1 MNKYLLILV
10 SPILLLL
17 FAGRIVTAE
26 GDDSLRNEL
35 LRNLPADQ
43 REAVLMKINQAESL
57 EEEIESTFE
66 EIQTQQGKENILRR
80 AREKE
85 MTDAE
90 KKAYE
95 IKSKD
100 WIFGYDIF
108 STSPTTFAP
117 ATDIPVPNDYVLG
130 PGDQVQIE
138 VYGDKNFRAKSFI
151 TRNGQ
156 AIFPQLGPITLAGL
170 SLEAAKDT
178 IDKKVTSSLLGSEV
192 YVSLGEL
199 RSISIY
205 ILGAAFKPGSYTI
218 SSLSTLTNALFVS
231 GGVNTNGS
239 LRNIQVKRKGKIIST
254 FDFYKL
260 LLEGDTSSDVRLQQG
275 DTIFIPTFEST
286 ARVMGEFKRTGLF
299 EITKEDTLSDLIKF
313 AGGLKSGKGTLS
325 QIELNRVEG
334 DSRKRVKLNLEEDGY
349 LDFTLKDGDNIA
361 ARSSSLDEVGYVELS
376 GQFKYPG
383 MYTVNRGETLSQ
395 LMARAGGLTDQ
406 AYLHGAIFTRE
417 SVAKQQKVSA
427 ERSADYLEQSI
438 ADTIMSGA
446 IQNLTAGS
454 LGPVSDLIKKLRDLT
469 PVGRIVV
476 DVNPVKLKS
485 DPSADFEVKDGDK
498 LVIPKRPTSITIVGE
513 VISPN
518 SITFRTGISYED
530 YIKNAGGFKNSADE
544 GGVFAIM
551 PNGEVKEL
559 TKKLLFKSNRSNL
572 IPGTTI
578 VVPRD
583 PEPFNWLV
591 LTKTITPILA
601 DTATA
606 IATVEAL
613 LDN

>member
-1 MNKYLLILV
+1 
-10 SPILLLL
+10 
-17 FAGRIVTAE
+17 
-26 GDDSLRNEL
+26 
-35 LRNLPADQ
+35 
-43 REAVLMKINQAESL
+43 
-57 EEEIESTFE
+57 
-66 EIQTQQGKENILRR
+66 
-80 AREKE
+80 
-85 MTDAE
+85 MTEAE

-95 IKSKD
+95 LKSKD
-100 WIFGYDIF
+100 WIFGYDVF

-130 PGDQVQIE
+130 PGDQVQIQ
-138 VYGDKNFRAKSFI
+138 VYGDKNFSSKTFI

-156 AIFPQLGPITLAGL
+156 AVFRDIGPVTLAGL
-170 SLEAAKDT
+170 TLDAAKDL

-205 ILGAAFKPGSYTI
+205 ILGSAFKPGSYTV

-239 LRNIQVKRKGKIIST
+239 LRNIQLKRKGEIVST

-260 LLEGDTSSDVRLQQG
+260 LLEGDTSLDVRLQQG

-299 EITKEDTLSDLIKF
+299 EIKSGDTLSDLMGF
-313 AGGLKSGKGTLS
+313 AGGIKPGKGSLTE
-325 QIELNRVEG
+325 IELNSIEG
-334 DSRKRVKLNLEEDGY
+334 SVRNRVKVKLGDDNFKDY
-349 LDFTLKDGDNIA
+349 KVRDGDNLA
-361 ARSSSLDEVGYVELS
+361 ARSSSYDEVGYIELS
-376 GQFKYPG
+376 GQFNYPG
-383 MYTVNRGETLSQ
+383 LYTVNRGETLSQ
-395 LMARAGGLTDQ
+395 LIIRAGGLTDQ
-406 AYLHGAIFTRE
+406 AYVHGAIFTRD

-438 ADTIMSGA
+438 ADTIMSGT

-454 LGPVSDLIKKLRDLT
+454 LGPVSELIKKLRDLT

-476 DVNPVKLKS
+476 DVNPVKLKA
-485 DPSADFEVKDGDK
+485 DPAADFEVKDGDK

-518 SITFRTGISYED
+518 SITFKSGVGYEQ
-530 YIKNAGGFKNSADE
+530 YIDNAGGFKNSADE
-544 GGVFAIM
+544 GAVFAIM

-559 TKKLLFKSNRSNL
+559 TKKLLFKNNRSNL

-578 VVPRD
+578 VVPRN

>member
-1 MNKYLLILV
+1 MNKLTLIYFYV
-10 SPILLLL
+10 ILIFTFSVNI
-17 FAGRIVTAE
+17 FAAP
-26 GDDSLRNEL
+26 DDGSRNEL

-43 REAVLMKINQAESL
+43 REAVLMKINQAEDL
-57 EEEIESTFE
+57 ESEIETTFE
-66 EIQTQQGKENILRR
+66 EISTRQGKEDILRR

-85 MTDAE
+85 MTEAE
-90 KKAYE
+90 KKAYQ
-95 IKSKD
+95 IKSRD

-130 PGDQVQIE
+130 PGDEVQIQ
-138 VYGDKNFRAKSFI
+138 VYGDENYVSKSFI

-156 AIFPQLGPITLAGL
+156 AVFRDIGPVTLAGL
-170 SLEAAKDT
+170 SLEAAKELLE
-178 IDKKVTSSLLGSEV
+178 KKVTTTLLGSEV
-192 YVSLGEL
+192 YVSLGQL

-205 ILGAAFKPGSYTI
+205 ILGSAFKPGSYTV

-231 GGVNTNGS
+231 GGVDTNGS
-239 LRNIQVKRKGKIIST
+239 LRNIQVKRNGKVVST
-254 FDFYKL
+254 FDFYEL
-260 LLEGDTSSDVRLQQG
+260 LLEGDTSFDVRLQQG
-275 DTIFIPTFEST
+275 DTIFIPTFETT

-299 EITKEDTLSDLIKF
+299 EIKSGDTLSDLIKY
-313 AGGLKSGKGTLS
+313 AGGIKPGKGSLS
-325 QIELNRVEG
+325 EIELNSIEG
-334 DSRKRVKLNLEEDGY
+334 SARKRIKLQPGDDLLSY
-349 LDFTLKDGDNIA
+349 KIKDGDNVA
-361 ARSSSLDEVGYVELS
+361 VRSSSLDEVGYIELS
-376 GQFKYPG
+376 GQFKFPG

-395 LMARAGGLTDQ
+395 VMKRAGGLTDQ

-417 SVAKQQKVSA
+417 SVARQQKVSA

-438 ADTIMSGA
+438 ADTIMSGT

-454 LGPVSDLIKKLRDLT
+454 LGPVSELIKKLRDLT
-469 PVGRIVV
+469 PIGRIVV
-476 DVNPVKLKS
+476 DVNPVVLKA
-485 DPSADFEVKDGDK
+485 DPTADFEVKDGDK
-498 LVIPKRPTSITIVGE
+498 LIIPKRPTSITIVGE

-518 SITFRTGISYED
+518 SITFKSGINFNE
-530 YIKNAGGFKNSADE
+530 YIQNAGGFKDSANKS
-544 GGVFAIM
+544 GVFAIM

-559 TKKLLFKSNRSNL
+559 TKSFLFKRSRSNL

-613 LDN
+613 LD

>member
-1 MNKYLLILV
+1 MNKLTLIYFYV
-10 SPILLLL
+10 ILIITFSVNI
-17 FAGRIVTAE
+17 FAAP
-26 GDDSLRNEL
+26 DDGSRNEL

-43 REAVLMKINQAESL
+43 REAVLMKINQAEDL
-57 EEEIESTFE
+57 ESEIETTFE
-66 EIQTQQGKENILRR
+66 EISTRQGKEDILRR

-85 MTDAE
+85 MTEAE
-90 KKAYE
+90 KKAYQ
-95 IKSKD
+95 IKSRD

-130 PGDQVQIE
+130 PGDEVQIQ
-138 VYGDKNFRAKSFI
+138 VYGDENYVSKSFI

-156 AIFPQLGPITLAGL
+156 AVFRDIGPVTLAGL
-170 SLEAAKDT
+170 SLEAAKELLE
-178 IDKKVTSSLLGSEV
+178 KKVTTTLLGSEV
-192 YVSLGEL
+192 YVSLGQL

-205 ILGAAFKPGSYTI
+205 ILGSAFKPGSYTV

-231 GGVNTNGS
+231 GGVDTNGS
-239 LRNIQVKRKGKIIST
+239 LRNIQVKRNGKVVST
-254 FDFYKL
+254 FDFYEL
-260 LLEGDTSSDVRLQQG
+260 LLEGDTSFDVRLQQG
-275 DTIFIPTFEST
+275 DTIFIPTFETT

-299 EITKEDTLSDLIKF
+299 EIKSGDTLSDLIKY
-313 AGGLKSGKGTLS
+313 AGGIKPGKGSLS
-325 QIELNRVEG
+325 EIELNSIEG
-334 DSRKRVKLNLEEDGY
+334 STRKRIKLQPGDDLLSY
-349 LDFTLKDGDNIA
+349 IIKDGDNVA
-361 ARSSSLDEVGYVELS
+361 VRSSSLDEVGYIELS
-376 GQFKYPG
+376 GQFKFPG

-395 LMARAGGLTDQ
+395 VMKRAGGLTDQ

-417 SVAKQQKVSA
+417 SVARQQKVSA

-438 ADTIMSGA
+438 ADTIMSGT

-454 LGPVSDLIKKLRDLT
+454 LGPVSELIKKLRDLT
-469 PVGRIVV
+469 PIGRIVV
-476 DVNPVKLKS
+476 DVNPVVLKA
-485 DPSADFEVKDGDK
+485 DPTADFEVKDGDK
-498 LVIPKRPTSITIVGE
+498 LIIPKRPTSITIVGE

-518 SITFRTGISYED
+518 SITFKSGINFNE
-530 YIKNAGGFKNSADE
+530 YIQNAGGFKDSANKS
-544 GGVFAIM
+544 GVFAIM

-559 TKKLLFKSNRSNL
+559 TKSFLFKRSRSNL

-613 LDN
+613 LD

>member
-10 SPILLLL
+10 STILLLL
-17 FAGRIVTAE
+17 FTARVVTAE

-57 EEEIESTFE
+57 EEELESTFD

-85 MTDAE
+85 MTEAE
-90 KKAYE
+90 KKAYA

-138 VYGDKNFRAKSFI
+138 VYGDKNFRAKSYI

-156 AIFPQLGPITLAGL
+156 AVFPQLGPITLAGL

-239 LRNIQVKRKGKIIST
+239 LRNIQVKRNGETVST

-286 ARVMGEFKRTGLF
+286 ARVMGEFKRNGLF
-299 EITKEDTLSDLIKF
+299 EIIKEDTLSDLIKF
-313 AGGLKSGKGTLS
+313 AGGLKPGKGTLS
-325 QIELNRVEG
+325 EIELNSIEG
-334 DSRKRVKLNLEEDGY
+334 DTRKRIKLNLEEDNY
-349 LDFTLKDGDNIA
+349 LDYKIKDGDNLA
-361 ARSSSLDEVGYVELS
+361 ARSSSLDEVGYIELS

-395 LMARAGGLTDQ
+395 VMARAGGLTDQ

-438 ADTIMSGA
+438 ADTIMSGT

-454 LGPVSDLIKKLRDLT
+454 LGPVSELIKKLRDLT

-476 DVNPVKLKS
+476 DVNPVRLKS
-485 DPSADFEVKDGDK
+485 DPAADFEIKDGDR

-518 SITFRTGISYED
+518 SISFRTGVSYED
-530 YIKNAGGFKNSADE
+530 YIKNAGGFKNSADT

-559 TKKLLFKSNRSNL
+559 NKKLLFKANRSNL

-613 LDN
+613 LD

>member
-1 MNKYLLILV
+1 MNKKIQIYLA
-10 SPILLLL
+10 LLLL
-17 FAGRIVTAE
+17 LAMNAYAADE
-26 GDDSLRNEL
+26 DDRNAL

-43 REAVLMKINQAESL
+43 RESVLMKINQAEDL
-57 EEEIESTFE
+57 DKEIETTFE
-66 EIQTQQGKENILRR
+66 EIQTQQGKENLLRR

-85 MTDAE
+85 MTEAE

-95 IKSKD
+95 LKSKD
-100 WIFGYDIF
+100 WIFGYDVF

-130 PGDQVQIE
+130 PGDQVQIQ
-138 VYGDKNFRAKSFI
+138 VYGDKNFSSKTFI

-156 AIFPQLGPITLAGL
+156 AVFRDIGPVTLAGL
-170 SLEAAKDT
+170 TLDAAKDL

-205 ILGAAFKPGSYTI
+205 ILGSAFKPGSYTV

-239 LRNIQVKRKGKIIST
+239 LRNIQLKRKGEIVST

-260 LLEGDTSSDVRLQQG
+260 LLEGDTSLDVRLQQG

-299 EITKEDTLSDLIKF
+299 EIKSGDTLTDLMGF
-313 AGGLKSGKGTLS
+313 AGGIKPGKGSLTE
-325 QIELNRVEG
+325 IELNSIEG
-334 DSRKRVKLNLEEDGY
+334 SARNRVKVKLGDDNLKNY
-349 LDFTLKDGDNIA
+349 KVRDGDNLA
-361 ARSSSLDEVGYVELS
+361 ARSSSYDEVGYIELS
-376 GQFKYPG
+376 GQFNYPG
-383 MYTVNRGETLSQ
+383 LYTVNRGETLSQ
-395 LMARAGGLTDQ
+395 LIIRAGGLTDQ
-406 AYLHGAIFTRE
+406 AYVHGAIFTRD

-438 ADTIMSGA
+438 ADTIMSGT

-454 LGPVSDLIKKLRDLT
+454 LGPVSELIKKLRDLT

-476 DVNPVKLKS
+476 DVNPVKLQA
-485 DPSADFEVKDGDK
+485 DPAADFEVKDGDK

-518 SITFRTGISYED
+518 SITFKSGVGYEQ
-530 YIKNAGGFKNSADE
+530 YIDNAGGFKNSADE
-544 GGVFAIM
+544 GAVFAIM

-559 TKKLLFKSNRSNL
+559 TKKLLFKNNRSNL

>member
-1 MNKYLLILV
+1 MNKLTLIYFYV
-10 SPILLLL
+10 ILIFTFSVNI
-17 FAGRIVTAE
+17 FAAP
-26 GDDSLRNEL
+26 DDGSRNEL

-43 REAVLMKINQAESL
+43 REAVLMKINQAEDL
-57 EEEIESTFE
+57 ESEIETTFE
-66 EIQTQQGKENILRR
+66 EISTRQGKEDILRR

-85 MTDAE
+85 MTEAE
-90 KKAYE
+90 KKAYQ
-95 IKSKD
+95 IKSRD

-130 PGDQVQIE
+130 PGDEVQIQ
-138 VYGDKNFRAKSFI
+138 VYGDENYVSKSFI

-156 AIFPQLGPITLAGL
+156 AVFRDIGPVTLAGL
-170 SLEAAKDT
+170 SLEAAKELLE
-178 IDKKVTSSLLGSEV
+178 KKVTTTLLGSEV
-192 YVSLGEL
+192 YVSLGQL

-205 ILGAAFKPGSYTI
+205 ILGSAFKPGSYTV

-231 GGVNTNGS
+231 GGVDTNGS
-239 LRNIQVKRKGKIIST
+239 LRNIQVKRNGKVVST
-254 FDFYKL
+254 FDFYEL
-260 LLEGDTSSDVRLQQG
+260 LLEGDTSFDVRLQQG
-275 DTIFIPTFEST
+275 DTIFIPTFETT

-299 EITKEDTLSDLIKF
+299 EIKSGDTLSDLIKY
-313 AGGLKSGKGTLS
+313 AGGIKPGKGSLS
-325 QIELNRVEG
+325 EIELNSIEG
-334 DSRKRVKLNLEEDGY
+334 STRKRIKLQPGDDLLSY
-349 LDFTLKDGDNIA
+349 KIKDGDNVA
-361 ARSSSLDEVGYVELS
+361 VRSSSLDEVGYIELS
-376 GQFKYPG
+376 GQFKFPG

-395 LMARAGGLTDQ
+395 VMKRAGGLTDQ

-417 SVAKQQKVSA
+417 SVARQQKVSA

-438 ADTIMSGA
+438 ADTIMSGT

-454 LGPVSDLIKKLRDLT
+454 LGPVSELIKKLRDLT
-469 PVGRIVV
+469 PIGRIVV
-476 DVNPVKLKS
+476 DVNPVVLKA
-485 DPSADFEVKDGDK
+485 DPTADFEVKDGDK
-498 LVIPKRPTSITIVGE
+498 LIIPKRPTSITIVGE

-518 SITFRTGISYED
+518 SITFKSGINFNE
-530 YIKNAGGFKNSADE
+530 YIQNAGGFKDSANKS
-544 GGVFAIM
+544 GVFAIM

-559 TKKLLFKSNRSNL
+559 TKSFLFKRSRSNL

-613 LDN
+613 LD